1 MGSGFEPLISGS
13 LISKGNYEP
22 SGHSKLPHPTAK
34 TGIPLI
40 LSNIYKTP
48 LFKIMQHAATRG
60 APEIII
66 SCKLK
71 QIFFAFPLF

>member
-1 MGSGFEPLISGS
+1 
-13 LISKGNYEP
+13 
-22 SGHSKLPHPTAK
+22 
-34 TGIPLI
+34 
-40 LSNIYKTP
+40 
-48 LFKIMQHAATRG
+48 MQHAATRG